1 MAKSPRFASSRFVII
16 PEATIARAGAARAL
30 PRFCVLPFFV
40 PSLWSDSK
48 AGGKSLTH
56 P

>member
-16 PEATIARAGAARAL
+16 PEASVARAQAVHGL
-30 PRFCVLPFFV
+30 PRFRFQ
-40 PSLWSDSK
+40 STWSDSK
-48 AGGKSLTH
+48 AGGNSLTH